1 MSNKNAT
8 QANQS
13 SVINKQ
19 INISKVSAK
28 SPLKIELCLMELLNR
43 GETGLVELEALQ
55 AYGETCLHTMIS
67 TLANSKDLIFKRQ
80 KESHIHQYRGEVYFT
95 RYSLLNDTETRKAQA
110 LLAYYE
116 NKRGAANDDTLEDA
130 NNE

>member
-1 MSNKNAT
+1 MNNKNAT

-19 INISKVSAK
+19 INISKVSVK
-28 SPLKIELCLMELLNR
+28 SPLKIELCLMELLKR
-43 GETGLVELEALQ
+43 GDTGLVELEALQ